1 MERCRAAWANFR
13 VYVHSATC
21 TAVGH
26 ALSVVRSL
34 YPVVDLEIINDGF
47 AKGTEDKVANQL
59 VVEAIES
66 AFKLIKDLDIFGD
79 KKQQN

>member
-1 MERCRAAWANFR
+1 VERCRAAWSNFR
-13 VYVHSATC
+13 VCVHSARC
-21 TAVGH
+21 IAVGH
-26 ALSVVRSL
+26 ALSVVQSL